1 MNIESKIREIISGS
15 DKAIDKEQ
23 FINNLTEARYRKQ
36 LKHNEAISAI
46 LAMSLIIVVGILS
59 YYELDQGAIQSEVYF
74 YFSDSYIAF
83 SDLDEYNSIND
94 EYFLDDL
101 AIYIIEEENDIWT
114 AFSFLDE
121 IEYDNFIN
129 YMEEES

>member
-36 LKHNEAISAI
+36 LKRNEAISTI

-59 YYELDQGAIQSEVYF
+59 YYELDQGVIQSEGNF
-74 YFSDSYIAF
+74 YFSDSYIVF